1 MLNKGCGASVGFK
14 AFDVECVFGV
24 RVFCKKTKQ
33 HQGITLLLI
42 PASIADCRS

>member
-24 RVFCKKTKQ
+24 RVFLQKNQATPRNNVAAYS
-33 HQGITLLLI
+33 GVY
-42 PASIADCRS
+42 R